1 MANQKEKIFALMYDT
16 KDVDKL
22 HKFIDEICE
31 YKKGTD
37 NKKYLHWARYCG
49 FYTLA
54 TIEDTYWTVNKLTDA
69 IYKHM
74 ENNIRFIIFEI
85 QDAPAQGRM
94 DNKYWKFWKESQNLS
109 GTLANYSRAKKLKK
123 LTAYINKKAALERK
137 EQEIE
142 RRKVELK
149 KAIDLK
155 KREDELKAK
164 EKELEE
170 MEKLLHGEPD
180 VIEEPPKRKRRW
192 WK

>member
-1 MANQKEKIFALMYDT
+1 MANKKEKIFTLMYDT
-16 KDVDKL
+16 NEPTKL
-22 HKFIDEICE
+22 HKFIDELCE
-31 YKKGTD
+31 YKKDTD

-54 TIEDTYWTVNKLTDA
+54 TLENTYWNVNNLSDA

-74 ENNIRFIIFEI
+74 ENNIKFIIFEI

-94 DNKYWKFWKESQNLS
+94 SDGYWNFWKDSQNLS
-109 GTLANYSRAKKLKK
+109 ETIANYSRARKLKK
-123 LTAYINKKAALERK
+123 ITSYINKKADLKRK

-142 RRKVELK
+142 RRKIELK

-155 KREDELKAK
+155 NREDELKAQ
-164 EKELEE
+164 ERELEE
-170 MEKLLHGEPD
+170 MEKQLNSKPNEQ
-180 VIEEPPKRKRRW
+180 PKKKLRW